1 MSHHEQLNSGI
12 LSCTKEGLLD
22 VRGASL
28 GGPCLISDLEHEQ
41 GLVKNW
47 EEKIQDHENSG

>member
-1 MSHHEQLNSGI
+1 MSHHDQLNSGI

-47 EEKIQDHENSG
+47 EEKIPDHENSG